1 MIIEELENKYNDL
14 QKQIHNLE
22 SEQTELLKDYVE
34 NDLGIKRNTLFKI
47 NNVEWFEGRTLVYAD
62 NLIIRIF
69 MKEHNGINRFFCQ
82 KIDIEALK
90 KWDIEII
97 GQLDKDLDDYLI
109 QQEQYLMKNGLD
121 KFNG

>member
-1 MIIEELENKYNDL
+1 MSLKELENKYNDL

-22 SEQTELLKDYVE
+22 SEQTELLKDYVG

-47 NNVEWFEGRTLVYAD
+47 NNVTWFEGRTFVYAD

-69 MKEHNGINRFFCQ
+69 MKEHNKINSVFCQ
-82 KIDIEALK
+82 KFDIEALK